1 MSDIDDDEKKNN
13 KASRA
18 LGQKAVNSYSREDYD
33 QKLKIDKQRRLDYLL
48 SQSEILTFMGKDPTQ
63 VESKKSEP
71 ESAGNRRRRGGKEI
85 DEKEIEEADR
95 NEVKGVRFTES
106 PPYIKHG
113 KMRDYQVRGLNWM
126 IGLFENGING
136 ILADEMGLGKTLQT
150 ISMLGY
156 LKHYRKVTGPHIVI
170 VPKST
175 LQNWI
180 NEFTRWCPSLE
191 VVALNGSKD
200 ERAIFCRDVL
210 LPGGYEVCVTTY
222 EQVMYEK
229 TFVKKI
235 NWRYCIIDEAH
246 RIKNENSK
254 LATILREFRV
264 TNRFLLTG
272 TPLQNNL
279 HELWALLNF
288 LLPDIFGS
296 SSEFDEWFDPK
307 KMTDNTD
314 LIQRL
319 HRILRPFLLR
329 RLKSEVEKSL
339 LPKKLVN
346 IYVPLSKMQRDWYKR
361 ILVKDIDLLNSF
373 GRNGE
378 RMRLMNI
385 LMHLRKCSNHPYL
398 FDGAE
403 PGPPYTTEQHLVE
416 NSGKMVVLDKLLT
429 KLKAKDDRVLIFSQM
444 TGVLD
449 ILEDYC
455 IWRGHQYCRLDGS
468 TSHTDRTDRIAAFNA
483 PGSEKFVF
491 MLSTKAGGLGI
502 NLMTANIVI
511 IYDSDWNPQNDLQAM
526 DRAHRI
532 GQTKQVI
539 VYRIIAENT
548 IDEKIIER
556 AEMKKRLDNIVIQ
569 QGRLVD
575 QTKKLGKDEML
586 TMIRHGASKVFAS
599 TNDEVDLDIDI
610 DKILEEGEE
619 KTKEMDQKMDGLGE
633 SAMAKFSLDD
643 LQENKISVYDFEGK
657 NYKSESKQN
666 QAIIQQWIEPPK
678 RERKANYAV
687 DQYFKEALRVNDPK
701 APKAPRPPRQPDIRD
716 FQFFPHKLIE
726 LLEQE
731 VLAYR
736 KQVGYKVPYD
746 DSVEHPRRTQKDE
759 QEKIDN
765 AQPLTEQ
772 ELALRELMLNEGYG
786 NWSKRDYNAFIK
798 ASEKY
803 GRGDVKMISCEID
816 GKTYDDVYAYHQTFW
831 ERHCEIQ
838 DHERV
843 IGMIKKGE
851 ERIEKRIRM
860 KQALTTKVS
869 QYKNPDIQ
877 LRVPYSNE
885 TKNKQAGRKHYT
897 EEEDRFLICKLNALG
912 MDNENSYDNIKSYI
926 RTDPRFRFDWF
937 FRSRTSTELQR
948 RCTTLVNYVEREIN
962 GPTVNPDEDKKRK
975 RPAAGSKNQPA
986 KKKVAVGGAK
996 S

>member
-1 MSDIDDDEKKNN
+1 
-13 KASRA
+13 
-18 LGQKAVNSYSREDYD
+18 
-33 QKLKIDKQRRLDYLL
+33 
-48 SQSEILTFMGKDPTQ
+48 
-63 VESKKSEP
+63 
-71 ESAGNRRRRGGKEI
+71 
-85 DEKEIEEADR
+85 
-95 NEVKGVRFTES
+95 
-106 PPYIKHG
+106 
-113 KMRDYQVRGLNWM
+113 
-126 IGLFENGING
+126 
-136 ILADEMGLGKTLQT
+136 
-150 ISMLGY
+150 
-156 LKHYRKVTGPHIVI
+156 
-170 VPKST
+170 
-175 LQNWI
+175 
-180 NEFTRWCPSLE
+180 
-191 VVALNGSKD
+191 
-200 ERAIFCRDVL
+200 
-210 LPGGYEVCVTTY
+210 
-222 EQVMYEK
+222 
-229 TFVKKI
+229 
-235 NWRYCIIDEAH
+235 
-246 RIKNENSK
+246 
-254 LATILREFRV
+254 
-264 TNRFLLTG
+264 
-272 TPLQNNL
+272 
-279 HELWALLNF
+279 
-288 LLPDIFGS
+288 
-296 SSEFDEWFDPK
+296 
-307 KMTDNTD
+307 MTDNTD

-619 KTKEMDQKMDGLGE
+619 KTKEMDQKMDGKLH
-633 SAMAKFSLDD
+633 
-643 LQENKISVYDFEGK
+643 
-657 NYKSESKQN
+657 
-666 QAIIQQWIEPPK
+666 
-678 RERKANYAV
+678 
-687 DQYFKEALRVNDPK
+687 
-701 APKAPRPPRQPDIRD
+701 
-716 FQFFPHKLIE
+716 FF
-726 LLEQE
+726 
-731 VLAYR
+731 
-736 KQVGYKVPYD
+736 
-746 DSVEHPRRTQKDE
+746 
-759 QEKIDN
+759 
-765 AQPLTEQ
+765 
-772 ELALRELMLNEGYG
+772 
-786 NWSKRDYNAFIK
+786 
-798 ASEKY
+798 
-803 GRGDVKMISCEID
+803 
-816 GKTYDDVYAYHQTFW
+816 
-831 ERHCEIQ
+831 
-838 DHERV
+838 
-843 IGMIKKGE
+843 
-851 ERIEKRIRM
+851 
-860 KQALTTKVS
+860 
-869 QYKNPDIQ
+869 
-877 LRVPYSNE
+877 
-885 TKNKQAGRKHYT
+885 
-897 EEEDRFLICKLNALG
+897 
-912 MDNENSYDNIKSYI
+912 
-926 RTDPRFRFDWF
+926 
-937 FRSRTSTELQR
+937 
-948 RCTTLVNYVEREIN
+948 
-962 GPTVNPDEDKKRK
+962 
-975 RPAAGSKNQPA
+975 
-986 KKKVAVGGAK
+986 
-996 S
+996 